1 MKQVREE
8 DLINYF
14 DYLTMPASSDVVFF
28 EEELQ
33 KIEQYMYEL
42 EIPKLKELWSRR
54 HTSKLMTVNHL
65 S

>member
-8 DLINYF
+8 DIINYF
-14 DYLTMPASSDVVFF
+14 DYLTMPDSTDVVFS

-33 KIEQYMYEL
+33 KIERYMYEL

-54 HTSKLMTVNHL
+54 HTSK
-65 S
+65 

>member
-1 MKQVREE
+1 MKQVCEE

-14 DYLTMPASSDVVFF
+14 DYLTMPASTDVVFS
-28 EEELQ
+28 EDELQ
-33 KIEQYMYEL
+33 KIERYMYEL
-42 EIPKLKELWSRR
+42 EIPKLKEMWSRR